1 MEITEEQ
8 VTSLMKQLDTE
19 SQETLAKIMLQLS
32 PNRAIN
38 IIKRWVDNYEY
49 DDPIDS
55 IIANSIAEVICKFGN
70 TLVKATK
77 DAHEKDLQLSGR
89 EAFSI
94 CIEVMQEITDRM
106 KSMKEKYHEVS
117 H

>member
-38 IIKRWVDNYEY
+38 LIKRWVENYEA
-49 DDPIDS
+49 DDPIDT
-55 IIANSIAEVICKFGN
+55 IIANSVAEVICKFGD
-70 TLVKATK
+70 TLVKASK
-77 DAHEKDLQLSGR
+77 EAHEKDLQLSGR
-89 EAFSI
+89 DAFSL
-94 CIEVMQEITDRM
+94 CINVMQEILDKM
-106 KSMKEKYHEVS
+106 KTMQAKYVQIS